1 MEGERIVKYAYENL
15 SPDQFE
21 TLVTL
26 ICQELLGVSAHG
38 FATGR
43 DGGRDARFEGT
54 AQLLPSVVSPWV
66 GRVVIQAKHTNG
78 LNKSFSETDF
88 YSSGSSTTVI
98 AKEIPRIRSLHENG
112 ELDHY
117 MLFANR
123 RLTGDGESEI
133 RRAISSECD
142 LDSGSI
148 YLCGIEQIELWLKR
162 FRNIPIMADLDPI
175 DCPLIVSPDDLAEI
189 VAAFA
194 ERRIDI
200 LEVLDDPPVSRV
212 DLATKDRLNNLSDE
226 YSRALRRKFLKD
238 TEQIRQFL
246 AAPENAPLLQLYET
260 TVDEFELKIITHRH
274 EYQSFDQVL
283 DYLIDLLFARDPVL
297 RQREHKRLT
306 RALLF
311 YMYWNCDIGK
321 REERDVEADEALTS

>member
-1 MEGERIVKYAYENL
+1 MKYAYENQ

-26 ICQELLGVSAHG
+26 ICQELLGAGVQG
-38 FATGR
+38 FAPGR

-54 AQLLPSVVSPWV
+54 AQLHPSTTSPWA
-66 GRVVIQAKHTNG
+66 GRVIIQAKHTNG

-88 YSSGSSTTVI
+88 YSSSSDSTVI
-98 AKEIPRIRSLHENG
+98 AAEIPRIRNLRQSE

-123 RLTGDGESEI
+123 RLTGDGESAI
-133 RRAISSECD
+133 RHRISTECD
-142 LDSGSI
+142 LPTGSI
-148 YLCGIEQIELWLKR
+148 YLCGVEQLELWLKR
-162 FRNIPIMADLDPI
+162 FSHIPDMAALDPL
-175 DCPLIVSPDDLAEI
+175 DSPLIVSPDDLAEI

-194 ERRIDI
+194 EHRREII
-200 LEVLDDPPVSRV
+200 EVLDDPPVARV
-212 DLATKDRLNNLSDE
+212 DLATKNRLNNMSDE

-246 AAPENAPLLQLYET
+246 AAPENGSLLQMYES

-274 EYQSFDQVL
+274 DYQSFDQVM
-283 DYLIDLLFARDPVL
+283 DYLVDLLFARDAVL

-306 RALLF
+306 RSLLF
-311 YMYWNCDIGK
+311 YMYWNCDIGE
-321 REERDVEADEALTS
+321 REERDA

>member
-1 MEGERIVKYAYENL
+1 MKYAYENQ

-26 ICQELLGVSAHG
+26 ICQELLGVGVQG
-38 FATGR
+38 FAPGR

-54 AQLLPSVVSPWV
+54 AQIHPSATSPWV
-66 GRVVIQAKHTNG
+66 GRVIIQAKHTNG

-88 YSSGSSTTVI
+88 YSSDSNSTVFAT
-98 AKEIPRIRSLHENG
+98 EIPRIRNLRRSE

-123 RLTGDGESEI
+123 RLTGDGESAI
-133 RRAISSECD
+133 RRSISDECD
-142 LDSGSI
+142 LPTGSI
-148 YLCGIEQIELWLKR
+148 YLCGVEQLELWLKR
-162 FRNIPIMADLDPI
+162 FSHIPGMADLDPL
-175 DCPLIVSPDDLAEI
+175 DTPLIVSPDDLAEI

-194 ERRIDI
+194 EHRKDI
-200 LEVLDDPPVSRV
+200 IEVLDDPPVPRV
-212 DLATKDRLNNLSDE
+212 ELATKNRLNNMSDE
-226 YSRALRRKFLKD
+226 YARALRRKFLKD

-246 AAPENAPLLQLYET
+246 AAPENASLLQMYES

-274 EYQSFDQVL
+274 DYQSFDRIM
-283 DYLIDLLFARDPVL
+283 DYLVDLLFARDAVL

-306 RALLF
+306 RSLLF
-311 YMYWNCDIGK
+311 YMYWNCDIGEK
-321 REERDVEADEALTS
+321 EERNAEANKALTS